1 MGAQVAQTVHTTQGN
16 IKKIISFGRGPG
28 HSLVPILVIFA
39 VPVILVNARPKYSE
53 IDRILLKKLLLNQRP
68 FSRYRQIRARL
79 GYPLKEEDNHNF
91 KYLLTADELARL
103 SGDDASEVRSSFDPR
118 DLIPL
123 GGNKKGVGPAAVRQY
138 LSRMGFAYPFT
149 VLAHINM
156 RGGIGKTT
164 STVTAAS
171 RACQYGF
178 KTCIID
184 LDPQGSSS
192 LALNQIPG
200 DEDPIFYDIWQ
211 NPGELTMG
219 SLRKIQEH
227 LYILPSS
234 LENALLDASLINP
247 SSQKRAVHGVC
258 DVLKANGFDA
268 VFIDCPPSLG
278 IAVISTICAA
288 DIIVIPV
295 HSDAFSFK
303 GLELT
308 LKEIGSICE
317 TFGLRRP
324 LIRILYTKFD
334 RREKIAAEGLRR
346 LTSEYGAY
354 FIPKV
359 IRTSTDFSQ
368 KLAHRETIFASLK
381 KSQAKEDYDYY
392 VRHILGLERF
402 ADGR

>member
-1 MGAQVAQTVHTTQGN
+1 MQTWNHWNSIARSQNALSLTSLTEGVQYRHP
-16 IKKIISFGRGPG
+16 RGEEEWCG
-28 HSLVPILVIFA
+28 WDETCLRFTE
-39 VPVILVNARPKYSE
+39 RT
-53 IDRILLKKLLLNQRP
+53 LLKKVLLNGRR
-68 FSRYRQIRARL
+68 FSRDRQIRALRGCVL
-79 GYPLKEEDNHNF
+79 REEGNHDSR
-91 KYLLTADELARL
+91 YLLTAGELARL
-103 SGDDASEVRSSFDPR
+103 SGADSSEVKTSFDPR
-118 DLIPL
+118 DLIPQ
-123 GGNKKGVGPAAVRQY
+123 GGNKKGVGPAAVRRY
-138 LSRMGFAYPFT
+138 LSRLGFAYPFK
-149 VLAHINM
+149 VIAHINM

-164 STVTAAS
+164 STVTAAA

-192 LALNQIPG
+192 LALDQLPG
-200 DEDPIFYDIWQ
+200 EEDPIFYDIWQ
-211 NPGELTMG
+211 NPAELTIG
-219 SLRKIQEH
+219 SLKKIQEY

-258 DVLKANGFDA
+258 DVLKTNGFDA

-303 GLELT
+303 GLDLT
-308 LKEIGSICE
+308 LQEIGSICE

-324 LIRILYTKFD
+324 LIRILYTKYD
-334 RREKIAAEGLRR
+334 RREKIAAEGLQR

-354 FIPKV
+354 LIPKV

-368 KLAHRETIFASLK
+368 HLARRETVFASLK

>member
-1 MGAQVAQTVHTTQGN
+1 
-16 IKKIISFGRGPG
+16 
-28 HSLVPILVIFA
+28 
-39 VPVILVNARPKYSE
+39 
-53 IDRILLKKLLLNQRP
+53 LK
-68 FSRYRQIRARL
+68 
-79 GYPLKEEDNHNF
+79 EDNHNF
-91 KYLLTADELARL
+91 KYLLTVDGLARL
-103 SGDDASEVRSSFDPR
+103 SGANASEVRRFFTAEQ
-118 DLIPL
+118 LIPL
-123 GGNKKGVGPAAVRQY
+123 GGNKKGVSPAAVRQY
-138 LSRMGFAYPFT
+138 LARAGFAFT
-149 VLAHINM
+149 FKVIAHINM

-164 STVTAAS
+164 STITAAT

-192 LALNQIPG
+192 LALDQMPG
-200 DEDPIFYDIWQ
+200 EEDPIFYDVWQ
-211 NPGELTMG
+211 NPQELTMG
-219 SLRKIQEH
+219 SIRKIQEH
-227 LYILPSS
+227 LHILPSS

-247 SSQKRAVHGVC
+247 SSQKRAVRGVC
-258 DVLKANGFDA
+258 DVLNTNGFDT

-308 LKEIGSICE
+308 LKEIAAICE

-334 RREKIAAEGLRR
+334 RREKIAAGGLQR

-359 IRTSTDFSQ
+359 IRTSTDFSHG
-368 KLAHRETIFASLK
+368 LSHRETIFASFK

-392 VRHILGLERF
+392 VRHILDLEQF

>member
-1 MGAQVAQTVHTTQGN
+1 
-16 IKKIISFGRGPG
+16 
-28 HSLVPILVIFA
+28 
-39 VPVILVNARPKYSE
+39 
-53 IDRILLKKLLLNQRP
+53 
-68 FSRYRQIRARL
+68 
-79 GYPLKEEDNHNF
+79 LKEGGTHNF
-91 KYLLTADELARL
+91 RYLLTADELAQL
-103 SGDDASEVRSSFDPR
+103 LGADVSEVKGSFDAGH
-118 DLIPL
+118 LVLL
-123 GGNKKGVGPAAVRQY
+123 GGNKKGIRPAAVRQY
-138 LSRMGFAYPFT
+138 LARSGFAYPFRI
-149 VLAHINM
+149 VAHINM

-164 STVTAAS
+164 STITAAT

-192 LALNQIPG
+192 LALDQLPG
-200 DEDPIFYDIWQ
+200 EEDPIFYDVWQ
-211 NPGELTMG
+211 NPRELTMG

-247 SSQKRAVHGVC
+247 SSQKRAVRGVC
-258 DVLKANGFDA
+258 DVLKSNGFDA

-288 DIIVIPV
+288 DTIVIPV

-303 GLELT
+303 GLEIT
-308 LKEIGSICE
+308 LKEIDSICE

-324 LIRILYTKFD
+324 LIRILYTKYD
-334 RREKIAAEGLRR
+334 RREKIAAEGLQR

-354 FIPKV
+354 FIPTV
-359 IRTSTDFSQ
+359 IRTTTDFSQ
-368 KLAHRETIFASLK
+368 GLARRETIFASLK
-381 KSQAKEDYDYY
+381 KSHAKEDYDYY
-392 VRHILGLERF
+392 VRHILGLEGF

>member
-1 MGAQVAQTVHTTQGN
+1 
-16 IKKIISFGRGPG
+16 
-28 HSLVPILVIFA
+28 
-39 VPVILVNARPKYSE
+39 
-53 IDRILLKKLLLNQRP
+53 
-68 FSRYRQIRARL
+68 
-79 GYPLKEEDNHNF
+79 LKEEGNHHF
-91 KYLLTADELARL
+91 KYLLTADELAQL
-103 SGDDASEVRSSFDPR
+103 VGSDASEVRRSFDALP
-118 DLIPL
+118 LIPP
-123 GGNKKGVGPAAVRQY
+123 GGNKKGIGPAAVRQY
-138 LSRMGFAYPFT
+138 LSRLGFAYPFT
-149 VLAHINM
+149 VIAHINM
-156 RGGIGKTT
+156 RGGIGKTI
-164 STVTAAS
+164 STITAAT

-192 LALNQIPG
+192 LALDQLPG
-200 DEDPIFYDIWQ
+200 EEDPIFYDVWQ

-247 SSQKRAVHGVC
+247 SSQKKAVRGVC
-258 DVLKANGFDA
+258 DVLKAHGFDT

-324 LIRILYTKFD
+324 RIRILYTKFD

-346 LTSEYGAY
+346 LTSEYADY

-359 IRTSTDFSQ
+359 IRTTTDFSQ
-368 KLAHRETIFASLK
+368 GLARRETIFASLK
-381 KSQAKEDYDYY
+381 KSHAKEDYDYY
-392 VRHILGLERF
+392 VRHILGLEGF

>member
-1 MGAQVAQTVHTTQGN
+1 
-16 IKKIISFGRGPG
+16 
-28 HSLVPILVIFA
+28 
-39 VPVILVNARPKYSE
+39 
-53 IDRILLKKLLLNQRP
+53 
-68 FSRYRQIRARL
+68 
-79 GYPLKEEDNHNF
+79 LKEDGNHHLR
-91 KYLLTADELARL
+91 YLLTADELARL
-103 SGDDASEVRSSFDPR
+103 SGADASDVRRSFDAPQ
-118 DLIPL
+118 LIAL
-123 GGNKKGVGPAAVRQY
+123 GGRKKGIGPAAVRQY
-138 LSRMGFAYPFT
+138 LSRSGFAYPFK
-149 VLAHINM
+149 VIAHINM

-164 STVTAAS
+164 STVTAAT

-192 LALNQIPG
+192 LALDQLPG
-200 DEDPIFYDIWQ
+200 EEDPIFYDVWQ

-219 SLRKIQEH
+219 SIRKIQEH

-258 DVLKANGFDA
+258 EVLKTNGFDA
-268 VFIDCPPSLG
+268 VFVDCPPSLG

-317 TFGLRRP
+317 TFGLERP

-334 RREKIAAEGLRR
+334 RREKIAAEGLQK

-354 FIPKV
+354 FIPQV

-368 KLAHRETIFASLK
+368 GLARRETIFASPK

-392 VRHILGLERF
+392 VRHVLGLDRF

>member
-1 MGAQVAQTVHTTQGN
+1 
-16 IKKIISFGRGPG
+16 
-28 HSLVPILVIFA
+28 
-39 VPVILVNARPKYSE
+39 
-53 IDRILLKKLLLNQRP
+53 
-68 FSRYRQIRARL
+68 
-79 GYPLKEEDNHNF
+79 LKEEGNRNF
-91 KYLLTADELARL
+91 KYLLTADELAQL
-103 SGDDASEVRSSFDPR
+103 LGADASEVRNSFDAR
-118 DLIPL
+118 HLIPL
-123 GGNKKGVGPAAVRQY
+123 SGNKKGVRPAAVRHY
-138 LSRMGFAYPFT
+138 LSRLGFDYPFK
-149 VLAHINM
+149 VIAHINM

-164 STVTAAS
+164 STITAAT

-178 KTCIID
+178 KTCIVD

-192 LALNQIPG
+192 LAL
-200 DEDPIFYDIWQ
+200 DHDVWQ

-227 LYILPSS
+227 LFILPSS

-258 DVLKANGFDA
+258 DVLKTNGFDSLF
-268 VFIDCPPSLG
+268 VDCPPSLG

-308 LKEIGSICE
+308 LKEIYSICE
-317 TFGLRRP
+317 TFGLQRP

-334 RREKIAAEGLRR
+334 RREKIAAEGLQR

-368 KLAHRETIFASLK
+368 GLARRKTIFASFK

-392 VRHILGLERF
+392 VRHILGLECF
-402 ADGR
+402 ADGG